1 MTLVR
6 FPVSGMLVLVLTIS
20 GCSPVGPA
28 LHASDPRIAES
39 FVGGGPQPVGLVAE
53 DIWWNAFGDAV
64 LDDLIARGLA
74 QNLSLASAI
83 ARVEAAEA
91 TLRGRGISAQLDGSL
106 QAQSQRAG
114 GEDLPTTTTETGSLS
129 GSFVF
134 DLFGGARRSRDEAAA
149 NLSAAWFDADTARLA
164 FLSALIGHYLDL
176 RYNQE
181 ALALTRATIASRQW
195 TLDLVT
201 TQASIGDASDL
212 DVARAQADL
221 DSARADLSGLQHGF
235 EANVFAIATLLAE
248 PAGPLMQRLE
258 KGAAQPRVKAT
269 GKIGVP
275 ADLLRNRPDVKAAEK
290 RLVAALAAVGV
301 AEADLYP
308 SLALSGTVT
317 ASDTATWSFGPALS
331 LLVFNRGRLIAVRD
345 RAVAQSKEAELAW
358 RSSILSAVEDVQ
370 TELSALSA
378 NRQRAARLAD
388 VVASTERVID
398 LSRETYRLGSTT
410 LLDLLEAER
419 SATAARLSLAQTNR
433 DTAASYART
442 QVAVGRGAEVGRY

>member
-91 TLRGRGISAQLDGSL
+91 TLRGRGISAQSDGSL
-106 QAQSQRAG
+106 LAQSRRAG
-114 GEDLPTTTTETGSLS
+114 SDDIPTTTTETGSLS

-149 NLSAAWFDADTARLA
+149 NLSAAWFDVDTTRLA
-164 FLSALIGHYLDL
+164 FLSSLIGHYIDL
-176 RYNQE
+176 RYNHE
-181 ALALTRATIASRQW
+181 ALALTRTTIDSRKH
-195 TLDLVT
+195 TLDLVMS
-201 TQASIGDASDL
+201 QASLGAASDL
-212 DVARAQADL
+212 DIARAQADL

-235 EANVFAIATLLAE
+235 EASVFAIATLLAE

-269 GKIGVP
+269 AKVGVP
-275 ADLLRNRPDVKAAEK
+275 ADLLRNRPDVQAAEK

-301 AEADLYP
+301 TEADLYP
-308 SLALSGTVT
+308 SLALAGTVT
-317 ASDTATWSFGPALS
+317 AGDTATWSFGPTLS
-331 LLVFNRGRLIAVRD
+331 LPLFNRGRLTAARD
-345 RAVAQSKEAELAW
+345 RAVAQAKEAELGW
-358 RSSILSAVEDVQ
+358 RSAILDAVKEVQ
-370 TELSALSA
+370 TELSGLAA

-388 VVASTERVID
+388 VVTSTERVLD

-419 SATAARLSLAQTNR
+419 SATAARLSLAQANR
-433 DTAASYART
+433 DAATSYART
-442 QVAVGRGAEVGRY
+442 QAAVGRGAEVGRY